1 MRRPILV
8 MFFGASAFVMA
19 SDLAAQA
26 DSRVV
31 KPDQAIDVVELT
43 VDRIQAAY
51 SDGDY
56 TAVQLTQTFLDRIE
70 QYEEY
75 YNAFISMNPDALLTA
90 AELDRRYAASGPVG
104 LLHGVPVVI
113 KDNIDQA
120 RRVTTAGFD
129 GFSSATGGVD
139 MIPDDNAAVVDRLQG
154 AGAIILG
161 KTNLPDF
168 AGHGT
173 RTNSTVAGV
182 TLNPYNVDKAPGG
195 SSGGSATAVNA
206 SFAVLGLGTE
216 TGGSLQNPASAQA
229 LVAVKPTYGLVPIE
243 GIVPLSGTYVDVV
256 GPLARS
262 VRDAARTLDVIAGP
276 TPEDPATYAAVDHMP
291 ESGYLAALDGVTLE
305 GKRFGLVGP
314 GWREQW
320 LPLDPLT
327 EVEYRKA
334 VSTLESLGAEVVEDP
349 FEDSGFIE
357 LYNERPRVP
366 SQGGYD
372 MLLYLQGLG
381 PDAPF
386 NSIEE
391 WEAASGQ
398 EYRRGRGRGGQAPT
412 LPARPSATEAGDAFQ
427 AWRMQ
432 VRALYRGV
440 LKQYDLDGLFFPQA
454 GAPNRDLLE
463 DPERPDY
470 NPNNWPELPSNII
483 NDFGVPVVTV
493 PYSYYEDGTPFVLVF
508 IGDLWTE
515 AELLGYAYVLE
526 QATRSRVPPE
536 LSGIPR
542 G

>member
-1 MRRPILV
+1 MRRSILV
-8 MFFGASAFVMA
+8 MFSGALVFATA
-19 SDLAAQA
+19 SDLVAQA
-26 DSRVV
+26 DSRGAG
-31 KPDQAIDVVELT
+31 PDEAIDVVELT
-43 VDRIQAAY
+43 VDQIQAAY
-51 SDGDY
+51 SDGEY
-56 TAVQLTQTFLDRIE
+56 TAVQLTQAFLDRIE
-70 QYEEY
+70 QYEEH

-104 LLHGVPVVI
+104 PLHGVPVVI

-129 GFSSATGGVD
+129 GFSNATGGVD
-139 MIPDDNAAVVDRLQG
+139 MIPDDNAAVVDRLQA

-161 KTNLPDF
+161 KTNMPDF

-173 RTNSTVAGV
+173 RTESTVAGV

-229 LVAVKPTYGLVPIE
+229 LVTVKPTYGLAPIE

-276 TPEDPATYAAVDHMP
+276 TPEDPATYAAVGHMP
-291 ESGYLAALDGVTLE
+291 EGGYLAALDGVTLE

-314 GWREQW
+314 GWRERW

-327 EVEYRKA
+327 EAEYREA
-334 VSTLESLGAEVVEDP
+334 VSTLEGLGAEVVEDP
-349 FEDSGFIE
+349 FEGSGFIE
-357 LYNERPRVP
+357 LYGERPRVP
-366 SQGGYD
+366 SQGSYD

-381 PDAPF
+381 PNAPF

-391 WEAASGQ
+391 WEALSGQ
-398 EYRRGRGRGGQAPT
+398 EYRRGRGRGGQGPAP
-412 LPARPSATEAGDAFQ
+412 PARPSATEAGDAFQ

-432 VRALYRGV
+432 IRELYRGV
-440 LKQYDLDGLFFPQA
+440 LEQHDLDGLFFPQA
-454 GAPNRDLLE
+454 GAPNRDLIE

-493 PYSYYEDGTPFVLVF
+493 PYSYYEDGTPFVLAF

-526 QATRSRVPPE
+526 QATLARVPPQLRE
-536 LSGIPR
+536 TPSG
-542 G
+542 